1 MKYCPKCG
9 SEIKNNMKF
18 CQKCGAKLP
27 ADHINLNNE
36 YCKHCGS
43 AIPKGATR
51 CPKCDRYL
59 DEAANDSHSVATVIG
74 YIFSFLVSSVYP
86 HKKQIAYLV
95 VILSAFLRSLAIIP
109 FFSGFGTG
117 ALRKLLILVM

>member
-51 CPKCDRYL
+51 CPKCSRYL
-59 DEAANDSHSVATVIG
+59 DEAENDSHSVATVI
-74 YIFSFLVSSVYP
+74 L
-86 HKKQIAYLV
+86 
-95 VILSAFLRSLAIIP
+95 
-109 FFSGFGTG
+109 
-117 ALRKLLILVM
+117 

>member
-51 CPKCDRYL
+51 CPKCSRYL

-74 YIFSFLVSSVYP
+74 YIFSFLVP
-86 HKKQIAYLV
+86 LAAV
-95 VILSAFLRSLAIIP
+95 VAGIY
-109 FFSGFGTG
+109 
-117 ALRKLLILVM
+117 